1 MDYFLLLHPYMAIF
15 RNVFGSVKQ
24 LFARLSIVLLMMT
37 ICRLIFFGFNHDNFP
52 TASLVDF
59 AAALWFDCVTIGLI
73 FLPFVVIQSFK
84 NIRYERF
91 FNAVLKIYFHG
102 VTAIICAL
110 NLMDVEYFRYTSKR
124 STFDLFTVL
133 GAGSDFAQLAGT
145 FLTDFWLIILFLVAL
160 ISISEWLYRK
170 TEKIKVIKNSWQT
183 ASIQAVVFSLV
194 FVFIGRGGF
203 QLKPVGIMEASQF
216 TDPANSGLVLNTA
229 FTMIKSYG
237 KERLD
242 FKDYFD
248 KKTEQ
253 AIFNPIQHS
262 KPVHLLP
269 EKTNVVVI
277 ILESFGNE
285 FVGAFN
291 GGKSYTPFFDSIIGK
306 SLTFEYGIAN
316 GKKSIEAVPA
326 ILASIPSLMDNPY
339 ISSPYGN
346 NRIGSLASILKK
358 NGYSTAFYHGATNGS
373 MRFDSFAAQA
383 GFEHYFGRYE
393 YGNDAHFDKTWGILD
408 EYFNPWTAK
417 QLTKLKAPF
426 FGTLFTLSSHH
437 PFYIPPRWKNKV
449 KKGNQPICASINY
462 GDIALR
468 KFFEEAKKQPWYK
481 NTIFVLV
488 ADHSPATV
496 DKLYSQRK
504 FMYRVP
510 IVFFDPQGRLK
521 PKREQKIFQQLDIM
535 PTLLDL
541 LNIDT
546 KYYAFGRSY
555 FDPRERE
562 AFAYLEGAYFYFK
575 KHQMLTFSKDKARYL
590 HEFTVKIESSIDSLR
605 FYKRDVRES
614 ERRLKAIIQ
623 RYNRDL
629 VQNKTHV
636 K

>member
-1 MDYFLLLHPYMAIF
+1 MAIF
-15 RNVFGSVKQ
+15 QNAFGSVKQ

-37 ICRLIFFGFNHDNFP
+37 ICRLIFFGFNHESFAN
-52 TASLVDF
+52 AGLIDF
-59 AAALWFDCVTIGLI
+59 LAALWFDCVTIGLI
-73 FLPFVVIQSFK
+73 FLPFALLHSFK
-84 NIRYERF
+84 NIGYQRF
-91 FNAVLKIYFHG
+91 FSIVLKVYFH
-102 VTAIICAL
+102 TAMVLICAL

-145 FLTDFWLIILFLVAL
+145 FITDFWILLLFLAAIIV
-160 ISISEWLYRK
+160 ITEWLYRK
-170 TEKIKVIKNSWQT
+170 TEKISLGTQT
-183 ASIQAVVFSLV
+183 WKSSTFQALVLTFLFVVV
-194 FVFIGRGGF
+194 GRGGF

-242 FKDYFD
+242 FKNYFD

-253 AIFNPIQHS
+253 ALFNPIQHS
-262 KPVHLLP
+262 KPAHVLP
-269 EKTNVVVI
+269 NQTNVVII

-291 GGKSYTPFFDSIIGK
+291 GGKSYTPFFDSIIDE

-373 MRFDSFAAQA
+373 MRFDSFSAQA
-383 GFEHYFGRYE
+383 GFEQYFGRYE
-393 YGNDAHFDKTWGILD
+393 YNNDAHFDKTWGILD

-417 QLTKLKAPF
+417 QLTKLKQPF

-437 PFYIPPRWKNKV
+437 PFYIPPRWRNKV
-449 KKGNQPICASINY
+449 RKGRQPICASINY

-504 FMYRVP
+504 FMYRIP

-521 PKREQKIFQQLDIM
+521 PRREQKIFQQLDIM
-535 PTLLDL
+535 PTVLDL

-555 FDPRERE
+555 FDTRERE

-575 KHQMLTFSKDKARYL
+575 KHHMLTFSKDKARYL
-590 HEFTVKIESSIDSLR
+590 YEFTVKIESSTDSLR
-605 FYKRDVRES
+605 FYKREVRES

>member
-1 MDYFLLLHPYMAIF
+1 MAIF
-15 RNVFGSVKQ
+15 HNAFGSVKQ

-37 ICRLIFFGFNHDNFP
+37 ICRLIFFGFNRESFTNVG
-52 TASLVDF
+52 LIDF
-59 AAALWFDCVTIGLI
+59 LAALWFDCVTIGLI
-73 FLPFVVIQSFK
+73 FLPFALLHAFK
-84 NIRYERF
+84 NLGYQRVFAIT
-91 FNAVLKIYFHG
+91 LKIYFH
-102 VTAIICAL
+102 TATTLICAL

-145 FLTDFWLIILFLVAL
+145 FITDFWVLLLFLAGIIV
-160 ISISEWLYRK
+160 ITEWLYRK
-170 TEKIKVIKNSWQT
+170 TEKITTAVQT
-183 ASIQAVVFSLV
+183 WKSSTLNALVLTFLFVVV
-194 FVFIGRGGF
+194 GRGGF

-242 FKDYFD
+242 LKDYFD

-262 KPVHLLP
+262 NPAHVLP
-269 EKTNVVVI
+269 DQTNVVVI

-291 GGKSYTPFFDSIIGK
+291 GGKSYTPFFDSIIGQ

-373 MRFDSFAAQA
+373 MRFDSFSAQA

-393 YGNDAHFDKTWGILD
+393 YNNDAHFDKTWGILD

-417 QLTKLKAPF
+417 QLTKLKQPF

-437 PFYIPPRWKNKV
+437 PFYIPPHWRNKV
-449 KKGNQPICASINY
+449 RKGRQPICASINY

-535 PTLLDL
+535 PTVLDL
-541 LNIDT
+541 LNINT

-555 FDPRERE
+555 FDKRERE

-575 KHQMLTFSKDKARYL
+575 KHHMLTFSKDKARYL
-590 HEFTVKIESSIDSLR
+590 HEFTVKIESSTDSLR
-605 FYKRDVRES
+605 FYKREVRES

-629 VQNKTHV
+629 IQNKTHV